1 MKKLILTVLFLSALA
16 GVYAQGKIMVGASAR
31 LFGPAC
37 TNCTVLYGGSVSGAY
52 AIINKVALGLDVG
65 VYSRSEASNL
75 NTIAF
80 GLTADFYPKGDFKG
94 FFVGPDI
101 TFLSIVQKFN
111 GVETFNE
118 KNVTIGANLGWAIA
132 IGDRL
137 RIIPHLG
144 YGTWYENSKGRITSG
159 VKVGFRI

>member
-1 MKKLILTVLFLSALA
+1 MKKLVSTVILTLALVGA
-16 GVYAQGKIMVGASAR
+16 YAQGKIMVGASAR

-37 TNCTVLYGGSVSGAY
+37 TNCTALYGGSVSGAY
-52 AIINKVALGLDVG
+52 AIIDKVALGLDLG
-65 VYSRSEASNL
+65 VYSRSQNSNL
-75 NTIAF
+75 NTVAV

-101 TFLSIVQKFN
+101 TFISIAQKFN
-111 GVETFNE
+111 GVETFSD
-118 KNVTIGANLGWAIA
+118 KTVTIGANLGWAIA

-144 YGTWYENSKGRITSG
+144 FGTWYENSKGRITTG

>member
-1 MKKLILTVLFLSALA
+1 M
-16 GVYAQGKIMVGASAR
+16 
-31 LFGPAC
+31 
-37 TNCTVLYGGSVSGAY
+37 YGGGVSGAY

-65 VYSRSEASNL
+65 VYSRSETSKL
-75 NTIAF
+75 NTFAI

-101 TFLSIVQKFN
+101 TYITIAQKFN
-111 GVETFNE
+111 GIETFSEN
-118 KNVTIGANLGWAIA
+118 NITLGANLGWAIA

-144 YGTWYENSKGRITSG
+144 YGTWYENSKGRITTG